1 MTWNDWDVGLGTVK
15 KFVTMQNEK
24 EYSIEWGGRTLTI
37 GVGLLAQQAGGS
49 CTVRYGDTV
58 VLCTATMGGI
68 RDGLDFFPLQVDF
81 EEKFYAAGKIKGSRY
96 IKREGRPT
104 DEAVLSGR
112 MIDRAL
118 RPLFDDRM
126 RNEVAV
132 VTTVLSH
139 DGENDADVI
148 GLIGSSCALMLS
160 EIPWNGPIAAARI
173 GKTNGD
179 YILNATYAELTEGTM
194 EITVAGANGKT
205 VMLEAGANIVSED
218 DAYGAIAFAQNN
230 FAPVVELINK
240 VTAEHG
246 KTKIDL
252 FTPKTEE
259 EAQAI
264 KEKEELQAMAHEFL
278 TLNKELL
285 FAEPLKSKKDR
296 KNAVNKMKEGLEEY
310 LISKEIGKDR
320 RKVAMEIVDA
330 FVDAEVTN
338 LILDQ
343 GKRADGRGIDEIRSL
358 SADTG
363 LLPRTHGSGLFM
375 RGQTQVLSLVT
386 LGGPGM
392 EQHIDT
398 MEFKTTH
405 RFFHHYNFPSF
416 AVSETKSNRGPGR
429 REIGHGGLAEKAL
442 IPVIPAKEDFP
453 YTIRVV
459 SEVLGSNGSSSMGS
473 ATASSL
479 ALMDAGVPIKA
490 PVAGIAIGV
499 ASRENENKWKVI
511 TDIQDLEDGEG
522 GMDFKVAGT
531 RDGITAIQMDTKT
544 QGLPLEIVKEAF
556 EKAYKARLQVLDV
569 VEANLAAPRP
579 ELSKYAPRIDTMHIN
594 PEQIR
599 EVIGPG
605 GKMINEIIAQTGVEI
620 DIEDDGSVYITSV
633 SAEGMEKAKKMILD
647 LTREVEVGEIFDG
660 KVTRIM
666 DFGAFVEILPGK
678 EGMVHVSELAPF
690 RVGKVTDV
698 VNVGDEVKVKVYEID
713 AMGRI
718 NLSVKRAN
726 PDYKPENGIG
736 GRPNDRGPRPPRP
749 GNGGSSHGGPSFGGR
764 PHGGDRP
771 HDRGPRP
778 SFDKGPVKPKPVSD
792 DPFAINL

>member
-1 MTWNDWDVGLGTVK
+1 MFMKN
-15 KFVTMQNEK
+15 QK

-37 GVGLLAQQAGGS
+37 GVDLLALQANGS
-49 CTVRYGDTV
+49 CTVSYGDTV
-58 VLCTATMGGI
+58 VLCTATMGGA
-68 RDGLDFFPLQVDF
+68 REGLDFFPLQVDY

-104 DEAVLSGR
+104 DEAILSGR
-112 MIDRAL
+112 LIDRAL
-118 RPLFDDRM
+118 RPLFNQNM

-139 DGENDADVI
+139 DGENDADVV

-160 EIPWNGPIAAARI
+160 DIPWNGPIAAARI
-173 GKTNGD
+173 GKGQNGF
-179 YILNATYAELTEGTM
+179 ILNATYKEVEEGGV
-194 EITVAGANGKT
+194 EVIVAGADGKT
-205 VMLEAGANIVSED
+205 VMLEAGTNIIKEEE
-218 DAYGAIAFAQNN
+218 AYNAIAFAQAN
-230 FAPVVELINK
+230 FAPVVELIKK

-246 KTKIDL
+246 KPKVDL
-252 FTPKTEE
+252 FTPKS
-259 EAQAI
+259 
-264 KEKEELQAMAHEFL
+264 EELATAQKEADELKAKAWEY
-278 TLNKELL
+278 LNGVKDQL
-285 FAEPLKSKKDR
+285 FAEPLKSKNDR
-296 KNAVNKMKEGLEEY
+296 KKAVSKLKEGLEAF
-310 LISKEIGKDR
+310 LTSQEIGKDR
-320 RKVAMEIVDA
+320 RKIAMEVVDE
-330 FVDAEVTN
+330 FVDTAVTD

-343 GKRADGRGIDEIRSL
+343 GKRADGRAIDEVRAL
-358 SADTG
+358 YADVG
-363 LLPRTHGSGLFM
+363 LMPRTHGSGLFM

-398 MEFKTTH
+398 MEFKTTR
-405 RFFHHYNFPSF
+405 RFFHHYNFPSY

-429 REIGHGGLAEKAL
+429 REIGHGGLAERAL
-442 IPVIPAKEDFP
+442 IPVIPNKEDFP

-499 ASRENENKWKVI
+499 ASKEAENRWKVI

-556 EKAYKARLQVLDV
+556 EKAYSARLKVLDV
-569 VEANLAAPRP
+569 VQASIAEPRA
-579 ELSKYAPRIDTMHIN
+579 ELSKYAPRIDTMHIH
-594 PEQIR
+594 PDQIR

-647 LTREVEVGEIFDG
+647 LTRELQVGEIFTG

-666 DFGAFVEILPGK
+666 DFGAFVEVLPGK
-678 EGMVHVSELAPF
+678 EGMVHVSELAPY
-690 RVGKVTDV
+690 RVNKVTDI
-698 VNVGDEVKVKVYEID
+698 VNVGDEVTVKVYEID
-713 AMGRI
+713 SMGRV
-718 NLSVKRAN
+718 NLSIKRAN
-726 PDYKPENGIG
+726 PDYKADAHPQ
-736 GRPNDRGPRPPRP
+736 DRGPGNGPRLP
-749 GNGGSSHGGPSFGGR
+749 RHDGGHGRSPHGNGGH
-764 PHGGDRP
+764 
-771 HDRGPRP
+771 HDRGPRKP
-778 SFDKGPVKPKPVSD
+778 FDKGPMKPRPASD

>member
-1 MTWNDWDVGLGTVK
+1 MNN
-15 KFVTMQNEK
+15 QK
-24 EYSIEWGGRTLTI
+24 EYSIDWGGRTLTI
-37 GVGLLAQQAGGS
+37 GVDLLAQQAGGS

-68 RDGLDFFPLQVDF
+68 REGLDFFPLQVDY
-81 EEKFYAAGKIKGSRY
+81 EEKFYASGKIKGSRY

-148 GLIGSSCALMLS
+148 GLIGSSCALMMS
-160 EIPWNGPIAAARI
+160 EIPWKGPIAAARI
-173 GKTNGD
+173 GKDEQGF
-179 YILNATYAELTEGTM
+179 ILNATYDEIEEGGM
-194 EITVAGANGKT
+194 EVTVAGANGKT
-205 VMLEAGANIVSED
+205 VMLEAGTDIVSED
-218 DAYGAIAFAQNN
+218 EAYNAIAFAQEN
-230 FAPVVELINK
+230 FAPVVELINQ
-240 VTAEHG
+240 VTQEHG
-246 KTKIDL
+246 KEKADL
-252 FTPKTEE
+252 FAPKTEE
-259 EAQAI
+259 EVEAL
-264 KEKEELQAMAHEFL
+264 KEKQELQAIATAYLSEHKNE
-278 TLNKELL
+278 L

-296 KNAVNKMKEGLEEY
+296 KNAVNKMKEGLEAH
-310 LISKEIGKDR
+310 LVAQEIGKDK
-320 RKVAMEIVDA
+320 RKVAMDVVDA
-330 FVDAEVTN
+330 FVDAEVTA

-343 GKRADGRGIDEIRSL
+343 GKRADGRGIEEIRAL
-358 SADTG
+358 YADSS
-363 LLPRTHGSGLFM
+363 LLPRTHGSALFM

-398 MEFKTTH
+398 MEFRTTR
-405 RFFHHYNFPSF
+405 RFFHHYNFPSY
-416 AVSETKSNRGPGR
+416 AVSETKGSRGPGR

-442 IPVIPAKEDFP
+442 VPVIPTKEDFP

-479 ALMDAGVPIKA
+479 ALMDAGVPIKS
-490 PVAGIAIGV
+490 PVAGIAIGC
-499 ASRENENKWKVI
+499 ASREDEDQWKVV
-511 TDIQDLEDGEG
+511 TDIQDLEDGDG

-531 RDGITAIQMDTKT
+531 REGITAIQLDTKT
-544 QGLPLEIVKEAF
+544 LGLPLEVVKEAF
-556 EKAYKARLQVLDV
+556 EKAYKARIQILDV
-569 VEANLAAPRP
+569 VQANLAEPRA
-579 ELSKYAPRIDTMHIN
+579 ELSEYAPRIDTMHIH
-594 PEQIR
+594 PDQIR
-599 EVIGPG
+599 DVIGPG
-605 GKMINEIIAQTGVEI
+605 GKMINEIIEQTGVEI

-633 SAEGMEKAKKMILD
+633 SAEGMAKAKQMIED
-647 LTREVEVGEIFDG
+647 LTREVEVGEIYEG

-678 EGMVHVSELAPF
+678 EGMVHVSELAPH
-690 RVGKVTDV
+690 RVEKVTDM
-698 VNVGDEVKVKVYEID
+698 VNVGDTVKVKVYEID
-713 AMGRI
+713 PMGRI

-726 PDYKPENGIG
+726 PDYKPEN
-736 GRPNDRGPRPPRP
+736 RGPRPPRQ
-749 GNGGSSHGGPSFGGR
+749 GNGGGSRHGNGR
-764 PHGGDRP
+764 HN
-771 HDRGPRP
+771 DRGPRRDDGRR
-778 SFDKGPVKPKPVSD
+778 SGNGGRESKPASN

>member
-1 MTWNDWDVGLGTVK
+1 
-15 KFVTMQNEK
+15 MQNQK

-37 GVGLLAQQAGGS
+37 GIDLLAQQANGS

-58 VLCTATMGGI
+58 VLCTATMGGV
-68 RDGLDFFPLQVDF
+68 REGLDFFPLQVDY

-104 DEAVLSGR
+104 DEAILSGR
-112 MIDRAL
+112 LIDRAL

-126 RNEVAV
+126 RNEIAV

-160 EIPWNGPIAAARI
+160 DIPWDGPIAAARI
-173 GKTNGD
+173 GKKEGQLV
-179 YILNATYAELTEGTM
+179 LNATYQEVEEGGV
-194 EITVAGANGKT
+194 EVIVAGANNKT
-205 VMLEAGANIVSED
+205 VMLEAGTNIISEEE
-218 DAYGAIAFAQNN
+218 AYNTISFAQEN
-230 FAPVVELINK
+230 FAPVIELINK

-246 KTKIDL
+246 KQKVDL

-259 EAQAI
+259 EAAARKEI
-264 KEKEELQAMAHEFL
+264 KELHAMALEFL
-278 TLNKELL
+278 SGKKAEL
-285 FAEPLKSKKDR
+285 FSEPLKSKKDR
-296 KNAVNKMKEGLEEY
+296 KNAVNKLKLELEEA
-310 LISKEIGKDR
+310 LVARDIGKDR
-320 RKVAMEIVDA
+320 RKIAMEVIDE
-330 FVDAEVTN
+330 FVDNAVTE

-343 GKRADGRGIDEIRSL
+343 GKRADGRAIDEVRAL
-358 SADTG
+358 YADSG
-363 LLPRTHGSGLFM
+363 LVPRTHGSAVFM

-398 MEFKTTH
+398 MEFKTTR

-429 REIGHGGLAEKAL
+429 REIGHGGLAERSL
-442 IPVIPAKEDFP
+442 IPVIPSKEDFP

-499 ASRENENKWKVI
+499 ASKENENRWKVI
-511 TDIQDLEDGEG
+511 TDIQDLEDGDG

-531 RDGITAIQMDTKT
+531 REGITAIQMDTKT
-544 QGLPLEIVKEAF
+544 KGLPLEVVKEAF
-556 EKAYKARLQVLDV
+556 EKAHKARLQVLDV
-569 VEANLAAPRP
+569 VQANLAEPRA
-579 ELSKYAPRIDTMHIN
+579 ELSKYAPRIDTMHIH
-594 PEQIR
+594 PDQIR

-647 LTREVEVGEIFDG
+647 LTREVQVGETFTG

-678 EGMVHVSELAPF
+678 EGMVHVSELAPY
-690 RVGKVTDV
+690 RVNKVTDV
-698 VNVGDEVKVKVYEID
+698 VNVGDEVTVKVYEID
-713 AMGRI
+713 SMGRI
-718 NLSVKRAN
+718 NLSIKRAN
-726 PDYKPENGIG
+726 PDYKGDD
-736 GRPNDRGPRPPRP
+736 RPSDRGPRAPRSGGDRP
-749 GNGGSSHGGPSFGGR
+749 HGNGGG
-764 PHGGDRP
+764 RP
-771 HDRGPRP
+771 HDRGPRRP
-778 SFDKGPVKPKPVSD
+778 FDRGPQKSKPVSD
-792 DPFAINL
+792 DPFAISL

>member
-1 MTWNDWDVGLGTVK
+1 MK
-15 KFVTMQNEK
+15 NEK
-24 EYSIEWGGRTLTI
+24 EYSIEWGGRALTI
-37 GVGLLAQQAGGS
+37 GVELLAQQAGGS

-173 GKTNGD
+173 GKTNGE
-179 YILNATYAELTEGTM
+179 YILNATYEQIAEGEM
-194 EITVAGANGKT
+194 EVTVAGANGKT
-205 VMLEAGANIVSED
+205 VMLEAGANIVSEEH
-218 DAYGAIAFAQNN
+218 AYGAIAFAQDN
-230 FAPVVELINK
+230 FAPVIELINT
-240 VTAEHG
+240 VAQAHG
-246 KTKIDL
+246 KEKVDP

-259 EAQAI
+259 EIASA
-264 KEKEELQAMAHEFL
+264 KEADELHQIAKAYLTEHKEE
-278 TLNKELL
+278 L
-285 FAEPLKSKKDR
+285 FAEPLKTKKDR
-296 KNAVNKMKEGLEEY
+296 KSAVNKMKEGLEAS
-310 LISKEIGKDR
+310 LIAQEIGKDR
-320 RKVAMEIVDA
+320 RKVAMEIIEE
-330 FVDAEVTN
+330 FVDDAVTS

-343 GKRADGRGIDEIRSL
+343 SKRADGRAIDEIRAL
-358 SADTG
+358 YADTG

-398 MEFKTTH
+398 MEFKTTR

-416 AVSETKSNRGPGR
+416 AVSETKGNRGPGR
-429 REIGHGGLAEKAL
+429 REIGHGSLAEKAI
-442 IPVIPAKEDFP
+442 IPVLPSKDDFP

-499 ASRENENKWKVI
+499 ASREKENKWKVI
-511 TDIQDLEDGEG
+511 TDIQDLEDGDG

-531 RDGITAIQMDTKT
+531 REGITAIQMDTKT
-544 QGLPLEIVKEAF
+544 QGLPLEVVKEAF
-556 EKAYKARLQVLDV
+556 EKARIARMQILDV
-569 VEANLAAPRP
+569 VQANLAEPRA
-579 ELSKYAPRIDTMHIN
+579 ELSQYAPRIDTMHIN

-713 AMGRI
+713 AMGRL

-726 PDYKPENGIG
+726 PDYKPESGNGG

-749 GNGGSSHGGPSFGGR
+749 GNGGPSFGGR
-764 PHGGDRP
+764 PHGNDRP

-778 SFDKGPVKPKPVSD
+778 SFDKGPMKPKPVSD

>member
-1 MTWNDWDVGLGTVK
+1 L
-15 KFVTMQNEK
+15 FMQNEK

-37 GVGLLAQQAGGS
+37 GVGVLAQQAGGA

-68 RDGLDFFPLQVDF
+68 REGLDFFPLQVDY

-96 IKREGRPT
+96 IKREGRAT

-148 GLIGSSCALMLS
+148 GLIGSSCALMMS
-160 EIPWNGPIAAARI
+160 EIPWKGPIAAARI
-173 GKTNGD
+173 GKNEAG
-179 YILNATYAELTEGTM
+179 YILNATYQELESSSM
-194 EITVAGANGKT
+194 EVTVSGANGKT
-205 VMLEAGANIVSED
+205 VMLEAGANIISED
-218 DAYGAIAFAQNN
+218 DAYGAIAFAQDN
-230 FAPVVELINK
+230 FAPVIELISK
-240 VTAEHG
+240 VAEAHG
-246 KTKIDL
+246 KEKVDL

-259 EAQAI
+259 EAEAL
-264 KEKEELQAMAHEFL
+264 KEKQELQAIATTYLSEHKDE
-278 TLNKELL
+278 L

-296 KNAVNKMKEGLEEY
+296 KNAVNKMKEGLEAH
-310 LISKEIGKDR
+310 LIAQEIGKDR
-320 RKVAMEIVDA
+320 RKIAMDIVDA
-330 FVDAEVTN
+330 FVDAEVTS

-343 GKRADGRGIDEIRSL
+343 GKRADGRAIDEIRDL
-358 SADTG
+358 SADSS
-363 LLPRTHGSGLFM
+363 LLPRTHGTGLFM
-375 RGQTQVLSLVT
+375 RGQTQVLSIVT

-398 MEFKTTH
+398 MEFNTKR

-416 AVSETKSNRGPGR
+416 AVSETKGSRGPGR

-442 IPVIPAKEDFP
+442 IPVLPQKEDFP

-473 ATASSL
+473 ATASAL
-479 ALMDAGVPIKA
+479 ALMDAGVPISA
-490 PVAGIAIGV
+490 PVAGIAIGC
-499 ASRENENKWKVI
+499 ASREDQNQWKVI
-511 TDIQDLEDGEG
+511 TDIQDLEDGDG

-531 RDGITAIQMDTKT
+531 REGITAIQLDTKT
-544 QGLPLEIVKEAF
+544 LGLPLEVVKEAF
-556 EKAYKARLQVLDV
+556 EKALKARLQILDV
-569 VEANLAAPRP
+569 VQANLKEPRA
-579 ELSKYAPRIDTMHIN
+579 ELSQYAPRIDTMHIN

-605 GKMINEIIAQTGVEI
+605 GKMINEIIEQTGVEI

-633 SAEGMEKAKKMILD
+633 SSEGMEKAKKMILD

-678 EGMVHVSELAPF
+678 EGMVHVSELANH

-713 AMGRI
+713 AMGRL

-726 PDYKPENGIG
+726 PDYKPEAG
-736 GRPNDRGPRPPRP
+736 GGFNDRGPRPPRS
-749 GNGGSSHGGPSFGGR
+749 GNGGPSHGGPPRGGR
-764 PHGGDRP
+764 PHGEDRP
-771 HDRGPRP
+771 HNDRGPRP
-778 SFDKGPVKPKPVSD
+778 PSHNSPMRPKPASD
-792 DPFAINL
+792 DPYAINL

>member
-1 MTWNDWDVGLGTVK
+1 
-15 KFVTMQNEK
+15 MQNQK

-37 GVGLLAQQAGGS
+37 GINLLAQQSNGS

-68 RDGLDFFPLQVDF
+68 REGLDFFPLQVDY

-104 DEAVLSGR
+104 DEAILSGR

-139 DGENDADVI
+139 DGENDADLI

-160 EIPWNGPIAAARI
+160 DIPWDGPIAAARI
-173 GKTNGD
+173 GKNESGF
-179 YILNATYAELTEGTM
+179 ILNATYEEISEGGM

-205 VMLEAGANIVSED
+205 VMLEAGTNIIKEEE
-218 DAYGAIAFAQNN
+218 AYNAIAYAQEN
-230 FAPVVELINK
+230 FAPVIELINK
-240 VTAEHG
+240 ITAEHG
-246 KTKIDL
+246 KQKADL
-252 FTPKTEE
+252 FSPKTEE
-259 EAQAI
+259 EAEAL
-264 KEKEELQAMAHEFL
+264 KEKEELQNMAEEWLIQH
-278 TLNKELL
+278 KDEL
-285 FAEPLKSKKDR
+285 FSEPLKSKKDR
-296 KNAVNKMKEGLEEY
+296 KNAVNKLKTSLEEY
-310 LISKEIGKDR
+310 LTSQEIGKDR
-320 RKVAMEIVDA
+320 RKMAMEILDG
-330 FVDAEVTN
+330 FVDAEVTA

-343 GKRADGRGIDEIRSL
+343 GKRADGRALDEIRDL
-358 SADTG
+358 YADAS
-363 LLPRTHGSGLFM
+363 LLPRTHGSALFM
-375 RGQTQVLSLVT
+375 RGQTQVLSAVT

-398 MEFKTTH
+398 MEFKTTR
-405 RFFHHYNFPSF
+405 RFFHHYNFPSY

-442 IPVIPAKEDFP
+442 VPVIPSKDDFP

-479 ALMDAGVPIKA
+479 ALMDAGVPIVA

-499 ASRENENKWKVI
+499 ASREDQNQWRVI
-511 TDIQDLEDGEG
+511 TDIQDLEDGDG

-531 RDGITAIQMDTKT
+531 REGITAIQMDTKT
-544 QGLPLEIVKEAF
+544 KGLPLEVVKEAF
-556 EKAYKARLQVLDV
+556 AQAYEARMKVLDV
-569 VEANLAAPRP
+569 VQAVLSEPRA
-579 ELSKYAPRIDTMHIN
+579 ELSQYAPRIDTMHIH
-594 PEQIR
+594 PDQIR

-605 GKMINEIIAQTGVEI
+605 GKMINEIIDATGVEI
-620 DIEDDGSVYITSV
+620 DIEDDGSVYITSLT
-633 SAEGMEKAKKMILD
+633 AEGMEKAKQMILD
-647 LTREVEVGEIFDG
+647 LTREVEVGEVFTG

-678 EGMVHVSELAPF
+678 EGMVHVSELAPY
-690 RVGKVTDV
+690 RVNKVTDV
-698 VNVGDEVKVKVYEID
+698 VNVGDEVTVKVYEID
-713 AMGRI
+713 PMGRI
-718 NLSVKRAN
+718 NLSIKRAN
-726 PDYKPENGIG
+726 PDYKPEDRGPRPPRDNRSNGHG
-736 GRPNDRGPRPPRP
+736 HGHGRPNDRGPRKP
-749 GNGGSSHGGPSFGGR
+749 
-764 PHGGDRP
+764 
-771 HDRGPRP
+771 
-778 SFDKGPVKPKPVSD
+778 FDKGPQKPNRVSD